1 MQKVLRLS
9 RTVTKFK
16 PAQFGEK
23 FNYQLK
29 KFCFEFKIL
38 GAFRKSIPVSQ
49 PLNFLKAFSHGVTVN
64 GNKFTLLNRSKEFR
78 EEINW
83 NFKGFG
89 LLWYVEL
96 NSFDYLN
103 AEKLQPED
111 GLHVLQ
117 SFINN
122 AKDNKSLYDSHCIS
136 ERIINTIKF
145 CSRFKITE
153 PAIDQFIYSQCVYLK
168 KNPEFHLR
176 NNHLLDN
183 GFALLIGSLYF
194 EDRQMYA
201 FAEKLLSTHIPK
213 QVLPDGAHFEL
224 SPMYHMLMLH
234 RMLDSL
240 HLLNRSD
247 FQSERLRKIL
257 KTYIPKMLGWIRQM
271 QMENGCLPAFND
283 SAEGHG
289 CGIRTLLRL
298 AGELQIDTAKIA
310 LKESGFRKLKN
321 RTFEMIADVNG
332 LVPKVAPGHSHADTF
347 HFILNVFGDPFIIDT
362 GVSTYS
368 KGKERNYER
377 STMAH
382 NTVVIDDMDQSEI
395 YNSFRV
401 GRRANVISLE
411 EKENEIEATHD
422 GYAHQGALHTRKII
436 LKGDHLEIIDRI
448 ISRKPVNCKAF
459 LHIDKKSGLINKNN
473 LLISRFTS
481 IEFSNHTSVKITDGW
496 HATGFGVK
504 LPCYVVGTSFT
515 NELITKIKLIKH

>member
-9 RTVTKFK
+9 RTVSKFK
-16 PAQFGEK
+16 PTQLGEK

-29 KFCFEFKIL
+29 KFCFEFKLL
-38 GAFRKSIPVSQ
+38 GTYKKPIPVSE
-49 PLNFLKAFSHGVTVN
+49 PLDILKAFYHGAMLN
-64 GNKFTLLNRSKEFR
+64 GKKFTLLNRSKEFKD
-78 EEINW
+78 EINW

-96 NSFDYLN
+96 NSFEYLN
-103 AEKLQPED
+103 AEKIVPEE
-111 GLHVLQ
+111 GLKVLQ

-122 AKDNKSLYDSHCIS
+122 AKENKSLYDSHCIS
-136 ERIINTIKF
+136 QRIINTIKF
-145 CSRFKITE
+145 CSRFNITE
-153 PAIDQFIYSQCVYLK
+153 PGIDQFIYSQCIYLR

-183 GFALLIGSLYF
+183 GFALLFGALYF
-194 EDRQMYA
+194 SDRQLYS
-201 FAEKLLSTHIPK
+201 FSEKLLSTNIPK
-213 QVLPDGAHFEL
+213 QILSDGAHFEL

-240 HLLNRSD
+240 YLLNRSD
-247 FQSERLRKIL
+247 FPSERLRQIL
-257 KTYIPKMLGWIRQM
+257 KVYIPKMLGWIRQM
-271 QMENGCLPAFND
+271 QMDNGSLPAFND

-289 CGIRTLLRL
+289 CNLRTLLRL

-332 LVPKVAPGHSHADTF
+332 LAPTVSPGHSHADTF

-377 STMAH
+377 STQAH
-382 NTVVIDDMDQSEI
+382 NTVVIEDENQSEI

-401 GRRANVISLE
+401 GRRASVISLE
-411 EKENEIEATHD
+411 EGENELTGTHN
-422 GYAHQGALHTRKII
+422 GYAHQGAMHTRKIT
-436 LKGDHLEIIDRI
+436 LKSDHIEIIDKI
-448 ISRKPVNCKAF
+448 ISKKPLNCKAF
-459 LHIDKKSGLINKNN
+459 LHIDKKSGLVNKNN
-473 LLISRFTS
+473 LLISRFTA
-481 IEFSNHTSVKITDGW
+481 IEFSNQTSVVITDGW
-496 HATGFGVK
+496 HASGFGVK
-504 LPCYVVGTSFT
+504 LPCYVVGTTFQ
-515 NELITKIKLIKH
+515 NELITRIKLIKH

>member
-16 PAQFGEK
+16 PAQLGEK

-38 GAFRKSIPVSQ
+38 GSLKKPITAGIPLDFLRAYSTGVSV
-49 PLNFLKAFSHGVTVN
+49 S

-78 EEINW
+78 DDINW

-89 LLWYVEL
+89 QLWYIVL
-96 NSFDYLN
+96 NSFEYLN
-103 AEKLQPED
+103 AEKITEED
-111 GLHVLQ
+111 GIKILH
-117 SFINN
+117 SFIVNS
-122 AKDNKSLYDSHCIS
+122 KENKSLYDSHCIS
-136 ERIINTIKF
+136 QRIINSIRF
-145 CSRFKITE
+145 CSRFKIHD
-153 PAIDQFIYSQCVYLK
+153 ILINQFIYSQCMYLR

-194 EDRQMYA
+194 GDRQLYP
-201 FAEKLLSTHIPK
+201 FAEKLLTTHIPK
-213 QVLPDGAHFEL
+213 QILPDGAHFEL
-224 SPMYHMLMLH
+224 SPMYHMLVLY

-247 FQSERLRKIL
+247 FPSGHLRNIL
-257 KTYIPKMLGWIRQM
+257 KGYIPKMLGWIRQM
-271 QMENGCLPAFND
+271 QMENGSLPAFND

-289 CGIRTLLRL
+289 PGLCTILRL
-298 AGELQIDTAKIA
+298 AGELNLNPAKIV

-332 LVPKVAPGHSHADTF
+332 LVPSVSPGHSHADTF

-362 GVSTYS
+362 GVSTYT

-377 STMAH
+377 STHAH
-382 NTVVIDDMDQSEI
+382 NTVVISNMNQSEI

-401 GRRANVISLE
+401 GRRAKVISLFE
-411 EKENEIEATHD
+411 TANEIEGTHN
-422 GYAHQGALHTRKII
+422 GYGHKGILHTRKIS
-436 LKGDHLEIIDRI
+436 LFTDHIQIIDKI
-448 ISRKPVNCKAF
+448 VSKKPVNCKAF
-459 LHIDKKSGLINKNN
+459 LHIDKKSGLVKKNDR
-473 LLISRFTS
+473 LFSKFTS
-481 IEFSNHTSVKITDGW
+481 IEFVNHNSINVTDGW

-504 LPCYVVGTSFT
+504 SPCYVVGTTFQ
-515 NELITKIKLIKH
+515 NELVTKIKLIK